1 MLSQEALRS
10 DRGATLIEVLV
21 AASMS
26 VLVAGAL
33 MGILTI
39 STHQSKLLTDR
50 VQANRT
56 ARTTMNKLVNPLHS
70 ACLAAGFAPIR
81 SPAAGRESGPSKL
94 IFVNAYT
101 TAAAIPSATEKPG
114 EGAYLHE
121 VEYSAASHK
130 LIDKAYPST
139 SVASWPEITFSA
151 TSKQTVLGENVF
163 PTEIA
168 PKEAAPIF
176 EFYKYAE
183 KASAESATAPVG
195 TLESMGKATVLT
207 ETTAKQAA
215 SVLIRFTMQPVDGDT
230 RASRGVALSN
240 QVTFAFSA
248 PGAETPITDAP
259 CE

>member
-1 MLSQEALRS
+1 MLSYEALRS
-10 DRGATLIEVLV
+10 ERGATLIEVLV

-56 ARTTMNKLVNPLHS
+56 ARTAMNKLVNPLHS
-70 ACLAAGFAPIR
+70 SCLAAGFAPIR
-81 SPAAGRESGPSKL
+81 SPAAKPSEENRL
-94 IFVNAYT
+94 TFVNAYT

-121 VEYSAASHK
+121 VEYVPATHK

-151 TSKQTVLGENVF
+151 TSKQTVLGENVI
-163 PTEIA
+163 PTPETS
-168 PKEAAPIF
+168 PTKTAPIF
-176 EFYKYAE
+176 EYFKYADT
-183 KASAESATAPVG
+183 ASAESATAPVG
-195 TLESMGKATVLT
+195 TLTSFGEKAKLT
-207 ETTAKQAA
+207 EEQAKQAA
-215 SVLIRFTMQPVDGDT
+215 SVLIRFTMVPVNGDT
-230 RASRGVALSN
+230 RASRSVALSN

>member
-1 MLSQEALRS
+1 MLTREALRS
-10 DRGATLIEVLV
+10 ERGFTLIEVLV
-21 AASMS
+21 AASTS

-81 SPAAGRESGPSKL
+81 SPSGKLSGPTRL
-94 IFVNAYT
+94 VFVNAYT
-101 TAAAIPSATEKPG
+101 AAAAIPSATEKPG

-121 VEYSAASHK
+121 VEYVAATKK

-139 SVASWPEITFSA
+139 SVTSWPEITFSPTA
-151 TSKQTVLGENVF
+151 TQSVLGEHV
-163 PTEIA
+163 TQAE
-168 PKEAAPIF
+168 F
-176 EFYKYAE
+176 EYYKYAT
-183 KASAESATAPVG
+183 APATESGSAPVG
-195 TLESMGKATVLT
+195 TLTSLGKGATLT
-207 ETTAKQAA
+207 ETSAKEVSAVQ
-215 SVLIRFTMQPVDGDT
+215 IRFTMTPVNGDV
-230 RASRGVALSN
+230 RASRSVAMSN
-240 QVTFAFSA
+240 LVTFAFSA
-248 PGAETPITDAP
+248 PGAETPIVDGP